1 MKLDSI
7 NFNYKK
13 MRIAAMA
20 KDAKDEIVS
29 AIENEVVDRMYKIV
43 EAIGNMDIPL
53 SSHATVRERDEK
65 EIINQ
70 IGESLKKEEEYRTRG
85 VFEKQD
91 GDCFDMALKGS
102 KAFLES
108 HGHTLKKTFDLK
120 RK

>member
-13 MRIAAMA
+13 MHKAPTIN
-20 KDAKDEIVS
+20 DAKSEIVS
-29 AIENEVVDRMYKIV
+29 AIENEVVDRMYKTV
-43 EAIGNMDIPL
+43 EAIGNMDI
-53 SSHATVRERDEK
+53 SSGNHATVRERDEK
-65 EIINQ
+65 DIMDKIN
-70 IGESLKKEEEYRTRG
+70 ESLKKEEEYRTRG
-85 VFEKQD
+85 VCAKQD

-108 HGHTLKKTFDLK
+108 QGHTLKKTFDLN